1 MEDSKMKKHVTVVA
15 AIQIGFAILGL
26 IIAVA
31 IFFVMDFAKSQVGG
45 DDTAEMVLSF
55 LSVSLPILFG
65 FLSTLGLVG
74 GIGLL
79 AYKPW
84 ARYIVIVVNALGCL
98 NIPIGT
104 LKGVYSLWVLL
115 QDETVKLFEQKFY
128 FCSNNLTVS
137 SCSKTHNEYTP
148 FSVPIGIFRQP
159 SALTTITMYLAQGL
173 YAKRPIPPTSP
184 RVDKNPNSMGR
195 LTDKKLRTISAVSS
209 PPTWLFAKSITKNIA
224 TAIISPR
231 IAKPICMAAT
241 TVTCFFIFESS
252 MTFNFYAI

>member
-26 IIAVA
+26 IVAVA

-65 FLSTLGLVG
+65 FLATLGLVG

-115 QDETVKLFEQKFY
+115 QDETVKLFEQK
-128 FCSNNLTVS
+128 
-137 SCSKTHNEYTP
+137 
-148 FSVPIGIFRQP
+148 
-159 SALTTITMYLAQGL
+159 
-173 YAKRPIPPTSP
+173 
-184 RVDKNPNSMGR
+184 
-195 LTDKKLRTISAVSS
+195 
-209 PPTWLFAKSITKNIA
+209 
-224 TAIISPR
+224 
-231 IAKPICMAAT
+231 
-241 TVTCFFIFESS
+241 
-252 MTFNFYAI
+252 